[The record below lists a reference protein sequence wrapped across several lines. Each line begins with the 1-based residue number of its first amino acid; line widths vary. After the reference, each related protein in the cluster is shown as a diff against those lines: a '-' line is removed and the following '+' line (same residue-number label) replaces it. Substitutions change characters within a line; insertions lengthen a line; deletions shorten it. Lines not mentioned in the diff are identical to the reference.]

1 MNYGNTPVELCS
13 RNAWNRV
20 TPGGSYTQGV
30 DVFEGIAQI
39 VGAPAMVAAMNS
51 FYTQHAGMPVSTEM
65 LEAHLLSVTGETEI
79 VDAFHRFVY
88 GFNNPTGSV
97 DLWLRD
103 ETGHLLINDL
113 SLVEGWPVHNSL
125 LKARPVVE
133 DRVVLAPELDCGQLH
148 TAAEPVAVKFWTS
161 RNPEPR
167 VARAFKLA
175 KAVLLK
181 RRKINLFFSQRNV
194 VAWRVQVPEDA
205 KSGDTLRADLVL
217 RNFLGRCVLGGL
229 SLEINIRNL
238 DKRG

>member
-1 MNYGNTPVELCS
+1 M
-13 RNAWNRV
+13 
-20 TPGGSYTQGV
+20 
-30 DVFEGIAQI
+30 I
-39 VGAPAMVAAMNS
+39 
-51 FYTQHAGMPVSTEM
+51 QHDKQVLTS
-65 LEAHLLSVTGETEI
+65 
-79 VDAFHRFVY
+79 
-88 GFNNPTGSV
+88 
-97 DLWLRD
+97 
-103 ETGHLLINDL
+103 HLLINDL

-133 DRVVLAPELDCGQLH
+133 DRVVLAPELDCGHLH
-148 TAAEPVAVKFWTS
+148 TASEPVAVKFWTS

-229 SLEINIRNL
+229 SLEINIRNP